1 MKFYL
6 IVARGPKVGM
16 PIPITIDLFL
26 LGSDAECQIRNSNLG
41 AKHCAFVTRQKK
53 VFIQD
58 LNGGR
63 PTLVNGELIPPGV
76 EWPLHAGDRIALGK
90 LEFMIQYREKP
101 LSQRD
106 LEEWAARCLDIDE
119 NKELGEEEDDEF
131 RPPTNASQAAQSMI
145 DKLSQQRGIVR
156 GRLRVGLD
164 QGITTVRF
172 NDRHVVEEAEIAL
185 IKTELCENL
194 RRPNLRVLLDL
205 KNVRR
210 LSTAAMVMLS
220 DVNRWLRQKGS
231 TMAMCRIRPELQE
244 IIRMLEVENIP
255 NYPDK
260 KVALAARW

>member
-6 IVARGPKVGM
+6 IVARGPKQGM

-26 LGSDAECQIRNSNLG
+26 LGSDPECQIRNANLG

-58 LNGGR
+58 LDGGL
-63 PTLVNGELIPPGV
+63 PTLVNGAVISPGE
-76 EWPLHAGDRIALGK
+76 EWPLHAGDRIAVGR

-119 NKELGEEEDDEF
+119 DRELGIEEDEEL
-131 RPPTNASQAAQSMI
+131 RPPSNASQAAQVI
-145 DKLSQQRGIVR
+145 VDQLSAQRGVVR
-156 GRLRVGLD
+156 GRLRVGID

-172 NDRHVVEEAEIAL
+172 NDRHLVEEAEIAL

-210 LSTAAMVMLS
+210 LSTSAAVMLT
-220 DVNRWLRQKGS
+220 DVNRWLRHRGS

-244 IIRMLEVENIP
+244 ILGVLEVEHIP
-255 NYPDK
+255 NFPDK